1 MNHARQLGLA
11 NVSLHTHVIM
21 NLESELGKCENRIQI
36 LTHFNRFEQE
46 LKYLTIIPPCALS
59 PRPTYELH
67 ALLLDII

>member
-1 MNHARQLGLA
+1 MGHARQLGLA
-11 NVSLHTHVIM
+11 YVGLHTHVTM
-21 NLESELGKCENRIQI
+21 ESELGKSENRIQI

-59 PRPTYELH
+59 LRPTYELH

>member
-1 MNHARQLGLA
+1 MGHARQLGLA
-11 NVSLHTHVIM
+11 YVGLHTHVTM
-21 NLESELGKCENRIQI
+21 ESELGKSENRIQI